1 MKKEYLFFY
10 LGCLYLQSRYQT
22 QRPVTAPAAETESHK
37 LINSCMSGLTHLF
50 LWCAQTAVIF
60 VPEIAVGIFSN
71 SPRFNSSVTV
81 NSGRKETPTLFLT
94 RFLIVGMLHSSMV
107 WSRIIDLSRRY
118 CSKICR
124 KMQFGSLMMR
134 GAEWFCPVSQNPGI
148 CFVFQGTYQNHGK
161 IT

>member
-1 MKKEYLFFY
+1 MKEYLFFY
-10 LGCLYLQSRYQT
+10 LGCYMFYSRDTRRREAGYRSPPQ
-22 QRPVTAPAAETESHK
+22 ETESHK
-37 LINSCMSGLTHLF
+37 WINSCMSGLTHLF

-60 VPEIAVGIFSN
+60 VPEISVGIFTN

-81 NSGRKETPTLFLT
+81 NSGRKEMPTLFLT

-124 KMQFGSLMMR
+124 KMQFGSLMMS
-134 GAEWFCPVSQNPGI
+134 GSGMVLSGVTKSGYLFCISGDATKTT
-148 CFVFQGTYQNHGK
+148 G
-161 IT
+161 